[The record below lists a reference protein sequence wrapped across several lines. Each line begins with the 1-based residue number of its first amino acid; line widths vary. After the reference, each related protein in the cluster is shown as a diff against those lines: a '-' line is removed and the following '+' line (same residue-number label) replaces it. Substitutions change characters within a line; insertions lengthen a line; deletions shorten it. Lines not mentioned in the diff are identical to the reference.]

1 MTVAAR
7 RCEDKRRA
15 GRAHHRETER
25 EPEEGMSYVLGFAPW
40 IIWAILSGS
49 NWRIGLFA
57 AAVAALLL
65 AVRAR
70 QRKDLDLLTGVT
82 FLFFAVM
89 AVIALVDPK
98 SGLHNWT
105 TALSAGTLAVIAWV
119 SLAVR
124 QPFTLSIAK
133 KQVPE
138 YAWGHALF
146 IRTNEIITTAWASA
160 FTLSCV
166 ACAVIVHANP
176 KDTTALIVAQILGFA
191 IPMGFTVLYSNR
203 AKAKGEELVRQAEAE
218 SEAGGAFYPNRGYP
232 TLPS

>member
-1 MTVAAR
+1 
-7 RCEDKRRA
+7 
-15 GRAHHRETER
+15 
-25 EPEEGMSYVLGFAPW
+25 MSYVAGFAPW

-82 FLFFAVM
+82 FVFFAVM
-89 AVIALVDPK
+89 AVIALVDPR

-124 QPFTLSIAK
+124 QPFTLAIAR
-133 KQVPE
+133 KQVSE
-138 YAWGHALF
+138 QAWGHPLF
-146 IRTNEIITTAWASA
+146 IRTNEIITAVWASA

-166 ACAVIVHANP
+166 ACALIVHASP
-176 KDTTALIVAQILGFA
+176 KDTAALIVAQILGFA
-191 IPMGFTVLYSNR
+191 IPMGFTVQYSNR
-203 AKAKGEELVRQAEAE
+203 AKAKGEELVRQAKAE
-218 SEAGGAFYPNRGYP
+218 SEAGGASYPSPGYP
-232 TLPS
+232 PPPNLSSRPS